1 MKLVSLLCTILSA
14 LALAPAPGLQAAEP
28 IKIGYSDWP
37 GWVAWEIAK
46 AKGLFQKQGVD
57 VTLVWFPVYTDSLAA
72 LNTGK
77 VDANCSAWCDVLAP
91 LAEGVKLKVVLVND
105 NSAGNDAIIAKPGL
119 TSIKALKGKS
129 VATELGTVEHFMLLQ
144 ALARNGM
151 SEKDIQY
158 KNLAVPDAA
167 AAFISGKVDAAG
179 VWQPWINQVQKE
191 GKGSVLFTSKE
202 IPGLIPDLLV
212 FQEKVVTSRPGDV
225 QKIVATWFDV
235 LAFIHAHEQEAVNI
249 MAKVV
254 EQKPAD
260 YLAFMPGTRFFDLE
274 ANLKAFEK
282 RSDDASLAGSGKK
295 ISVFLKGLDLI
306 KTMPDYEAALEPKFV
321 QALKK

>member
-1 MKLVSLLCTILSA
+1 MKTKSFLAVAASVL
-14 LALAPAPGLQAAEP
+14 LALSVGAAAP

-46 AKGLFQKQGVD
+46 HKGLFAKNGVD
-57 VTLVWFPVYTDSLAA
+57 VTLVWFPVYTDSLTA

-77 VDANCSAWCDVLAP
+77 IDANCSAWCDVIAP

-105 NSAGNDAIIAKPGL
+105 NSAGNDAIIGRPGIR
-119 TSIKALKGKS
+119 SIKDLKGKT

-144 ALARNGM
+144 ALAKHGM

-158 KNLAVPDAA
+158 KNLTVPDAA
-167 AAFISGKVDAAG
+167 AAFIAGKVDGAG
-179 VWQPWINQVQKE
+179 VWQPWINQIRKE
-191 GKGSVLFTSKE
+191 GKGTVLFTSKE

-212 FQEKVVTSRPGDV
+212 FQEPVVVARAAEI
-225 QKIVATWFDV
+225 QKIVQTWFEV
-235 LAFIHAHEQEAVNI
+235 LAFIKSHEAEAVKI

-254 EQKPAD
+254 EQKPED
-260 YLAFMPGTRFFDLE
+260 YLAFMPGTKFFDLE
-274 ANLKAFEK
+274 ANLKAFAK
-282 RSDDASLAGSGKK
+282 SDHPTSLVGSGKV
-295 ISVFLKGLDLI
+295 IAEFLRSLDLI
-306 KTMPDYEAALEPKFV
+306 KKIPDYEAALEPKFV

>member
-1 MKLVSLLCTILSA
+1 MKINKLLLLLLTAMLAAFSA
-14 LALAPAPGLQAAEP
+14 AAAP

-46 AKGLFQKQGVD
+46 EKGLFKKHGVE
-57 VTLVWFPVYTDSLAA
+57 VELVWFPIYTDSLTA

-77 VDANCSAWCDVLAP
+77 IDANCSAWCDVIAP

-105 NSAGNDAIIAKPGL
+105 NSAGNDAIIGKTGIK
-119 TSIKALKGKS
+119 SIKDLKGKT

-144 ALARNGM
+144 ALSKHGM
-151 SEKDIQY
+151 SEKDIEY
-158 KNLAVPDAA
+158 KNLTVPDAA
-167 AAFISGKVDAAG
+167 AAFIAGKVDGAG
-179 VWQPWINQVQKE
+179 VWQPWINQIEKE
-191 GKGSVLFTSKE
+191 GKGTVLFTSKE

-212 FQEKVVTSRPGDV
+212 VQEKVATDRAAEV

-235 LAFIHAHEQEAVNI
+235 IAFIRSHEKEAVKI

-254 EQKPAD
+254 EQKPED
-260 YLAFMPGTRFFDLE
+260 YLAFMPGTKFFDLD

-282 RSDDASLAGSGKK
+282 SDSHTSLAGSGKV
-295 ISVFLKGLDLI
+295 ISSFLKSVDLI
-306 KTMPDYEAALEPKFV
+306 KTVPDCEAALEPKFV
-321 QALKK
+321 KALKK

>member
-1 MKLVSLLCTILSA
+1 MKTKSLLLTVAGALLITFSA
-14 LALAPAPGLQAAEP
+14 RSAEP

-46 AKGLFQKQGVD
+46 EKGLFKKRGVE
-57 VTLVWFPVYTDSLAA
+57 VKLVWFPVYTDSLTA
-72 LNTGK
+72 LNTAK
-77 VDANCSAWCDVLAP
+77 IDANCSAWCDVIAP

-105 NSAGNDAIIAKPGL
+105 NSAGNDAIIAKPGIN
-119 TSIKALKGKS
+119 SIKELKGKT

-144 ALARNGM
+144 ALSKNGM
-151 SEKDIQY
+151 TEKDIEF

-167 AAFISGKVDAAG
+167 AAFIAGKVDAAG
-179 VWQPWINQVQKE
+179 VWQPWISQIQRE
-191 GKGSVLFTSKE
+191 GKGKALFTSKE

-212 FQEKVVTSRPGDV
+212 FQEKVAVERALEV

-235 LAFIHAHEQEAVNI
+235 IAYIKSNEKEAVKI

-260 YLAFMPGTRFFDLE
+260 YLAFMPGTLFFGLNE
-274 ANLKAFEK
+274 NLKAFEK
-282 RSDDASLAGSGKK
+282 SDDHTSLFGSGKV
-295 ISVFLKGLDLI
+295 IAGFLKGLDLI
-306 KTMPDYEAALEPKFV
+306 KTVPDFEGALEPKFV
-321 QALKK
+321 RELKK